1 MVKAFVLVFSVI
13 FSLYASTP
21 KNDQEAIL
29 QTVQSILDEKS
40 FQQNRAFIEIIFS
53 PAEKFMI
60 NKRVDSVKVVE
71 TLKEN
76 GLLDLF
82 FDKPRKIVLE
92 FKTNGA
98 PLFFVKIVGDTLRN
112 IGYYRFVTNASKY
125 SSSEFTWSVSITSEY
140 AADPMILQKELQKS
154 GCSIVDIKRESPT
167 RWSYTIDMQN
177 AHLPVKKLQERVV
190 VTLRRS
196 LFPYWLDVSQ
206 IRRLRVVSR
215 GRNHWYPDVS
225 FYDSHL
231 HLVKVVQRDK
241 RMYDVM
247 FNIPKNAKYIKIADL
262 YTMKN
267 IKDSLELHPVGSR

>member
-1 MVKAFVLVFSVI
+1 MVRAVLLAGMAYVFAFAQPS
-13 FSLYASTP
+13 SP
-21 KNDQEAIL
+21 KERVYEK
-29 QTVQSILDEKS
+29 VQSILDTKS
-40 FQQNRAFIEIIFS
+40 YAQNEAFIKIVFS
-53 PAEKFMI
+53 PAEKFML
-60 NKRVDSVKVVE
+60 NDRVDSVKVVE

-76 GLLDLF
+76 GLLELF
-82 FDKPRKIVLE
+82 FNKPTKIVLE

-98 PLFFVKIVGDTLRN
+98 PLFFVKIVSDTLRN

-125 SSSEFTWSVSITSEY
+125 NSSEFTWSVSITSEY

-154 GCSIVDIKRESPT
+154 GCSIVDIQRESPT
-167 RWSYTIDMQN
+167 HWSYTIDMQN
-177 AHLPVKKLQERVV
+177 AHLPVQKLQERRVI
-190 VTLRRS
+190 TLRRS

>member
-1 MVKAFVLVFSVI
+1 MVRAAVLSGLLFVLVF
-13 FSLYASTP
+13 AQPATP
-21 KNDQEAIL
+21 KERLL
-29 QTVQSILDEKS
+29 QKVQSILDAKS
-40 FQQNRAFIEIIFS
+40 YAQNEAFIKIIFS
-53 PAEKFMI
+53 PASKFML
-60 NKRVDSVKVVE
+60 NDRVDPVKVIE

-76 GLLDLF
+76 GLLELF
-82 FDKPRKIVLE
+82 FNKPTRIVLE

-98 PLFFVKIVGDTLRN
+98 PLFFVKIVSDTLRN

-125 SSSEFTWSVSITSEY
+125 NSSEFTWSVSITSEY

-154 GCSIVDIKRESPT
+154 GCSIIDIQREGST

-177 AHLPVKKLQERVV
+177 ARLPVRELREKMVT
-190 VTLRRS
+190 TLRRS
-196 LFPYWLDVSQ
+196 LFPYWLDVSK

>member
-1 MVKAFVLVFSVI
+1 MVRAALLLGLLLSFVFAQPSSHEERLFQKVR
-13 FSLYASTP
+13 
-21 KNDQEAIL
+21 
-29 QTVQSILDEKS
+29 SILDTKS
-40 FQQNRAFIEIIFS
+40 YAQNEAFIKIIFS
-53 PAEKFMI
+53 PAGKFML
-60 NKRVDSVKVVE
+60 NDRVDSVKVVE

-76 GLLDLF
+76 GLLELF
-82 FDKPRKIVLE
+82 FNKPTKIVLE
-92 FKTNGA
+92 FRTNGA
-98 PLFFVKIVGDTLRN
+98 ALFFVKIVSDTLRN

-125 SSSEFTWSVSITSEY
+125 NNSEFTWSVNITSEY

-167 RWSYTIDMQN
+167 HWSYTIDMQN

>member
-1 MVKAFVLVFSVI
+1 MVRAVLLAGLAFVLAFAQPS
-13 FSLYASTP
+13 SP
-21 KNDQEAIL
+21 KERVYEK
-29 QTVQSILDEKS
+29 VQSILDTKS
-40 FQQNRAFIEIIFS
+40 YAQNKAFIKIIFS
-53 PAEKFMI
+53 PAEKFML
-60 NKRVDSVKVVE
+60 NDRVDSVKVVE

-76 GLLDLF
+76 GLLELF
-82 FDKPRKIVLE
+82 FNKPTKIVLE

-98 PLFFVKIVGDTLRN
+98 PLFFVKIVSDTLRN

-125 SSSEFTWSVSITSEY
+125 NSSEFTWSVSITSEY

-154 GCSIVDIKRESPT
+154 GCSIVDIQRESPT
-167 RWSYTIDMQN
+167 QWSYTIDMQN
-177 AHLPVKKLQERVV
+177 AHLPVGKLKERRV

-231 HLVKVVQRDK
+231 HLVKVVQRNK
-241 RMYDVM
+241 RMYDAM

>member
-1 MVKAFVLVFSVI
+1 MVRAALLVGMVFVLAFAQPASPKERVFQ
-13 FSLYASTP
+13 
-21 KNDQEAIL
+21 K
-29 QTVQSILDEKS
+29 VQSILDAKS
-40 FQQNRAFIEIIFS
+40 YAQNEAFIKIIFS
-53 PAEKFMI
+53 PASKFMI
-60 NKRVDSVKVVE
+60 NDRVDSVKVVE

-76 GLLDLF
+76 GLLELF
-82 FDKPRKIVLE
+82 FDKPTKIILE

-98 PLFFVKIVGDTLRN
+98 PLFFAKIVSDTLRN

-125 SSSEFTWSVSITSEY
+125 NSSEFTWSVSITSEY

>member
-1 MVKAFVLVFSVI
+1 MVRAALLLGLLLTLVCAQPSSHEERLFQKVR
-13 FSLYASTP
+13 
-21 KNDQEAIL
+21 
-29 QTVQSILDEKS
+29 SILDAKS
-40 FQQNRAFIEIIFS
+40 YAQNEAFIKIIFS
-53 PAEKFMI
+53 PAGKFML
-60 NKRVDSVKVVE
+60 NDRVDSVKVVE

-76 GLLDLF
+76 GLLELF
-82 FDKPRKIVLE
+82 FNKPTKIVLE

-98 PLFFVKIVGDTLRN
+98 PLFFVKIFSNTLRN

-125 SSSEFTWSVSITSEY
+125 NNSEFTWSVSITSEY

-167 RWSYTIDMQN
+167 HWSYTIDMQN

>member
-1 MVKAFVLVFSVI
+1 MVRAALLLGLLLTLVCAQPSSNEERLFQKVR
-13 FSLYASTP
+13 
-21 KNDQEAIL
+21 
-29 QTVQSILDEKS
+29 SILDAKS
-40 FQQNRAFIEIIFS
+40 YAQNEAFVKIIFS

-60 NKRVDSVKVVE
+60 NDRVDSVKVVE

-76 GLLDLF
+76 GLLELF
-82 FDKPRKIVLE
+82 FNKPTKIVLE

-98 PLFFVKIVGDTLRN
+98 PLFFVKIVSDTLRN

-125 SSSEFTWSVSITSEY
+125 NSSEFTWSVNITSEY

-154 GCSIVDIKRESPT
+154 GCSIVDIQRESPT

-177 AHLPVKKLQERVV
+177 AHLPVKRLQERMV